1 MNWIRAWRTDDDI
14 QICRIITVMAWL
26 RFGIIYTLAYVL
38 ADWLVPD
45 GAVGKVWLRTAALS
59 IPPALVIGAI
69 VRRRSR
75 WNGCQRVFWS
85 TVAIGL
91 VVSTV
96 GFLGWTVD
104 GLLAAREASSLEW
117 HAVLALFGVVAPL
130 LALLAQPHLG
140 TRERAA
146 ATTAVDIAGIA
157 VFTGFLFSYVVMGL
171 TLTPGVTRSAPLSF
185 LLLSELL
192 QLLVLMGLLAAA
204 GIARGTAWDTTYQRL
219 ALGML
224 VQFVARSLSNAEI
237 WLGAYQNVALYDY
250 TFIVPFFFYLWAVD
264 AAPGV
269 RDGDRVD

>member
-1 MNWIRAWRTDDDI
+1 MTKFTFAEKKI
-14 QICRIITVMAWL
+14 MAWL
-26 RFGIIYTLAYVL
+26 WFGVIYTLAYLLV
-38 ADWLVPD
+38 DWLVPD
-45 GAVGKVWLRTAALS
+45 GAVGEVWLRTVALG

-75 WNGCQRVFWS
+75 WVGCQWVFWS

-157 VFTGFLFSYVVMGL
+157 VFAGFLFSYVVLGL
-171 TLTPGVTRSAPLSF
+171 TLTPGVTQSAPLSF

-192 QLLVLMGLLAAA
+192 QLLVLTGLLAAA
-204 GIARGTAWDTTYQRL
+204 GVARGTGWDTRRTAASRW
-219 ALGML
+219 
-224 VQFVARSLSNAEI
+224 ARSSNSSH
-237 WLGAYQNVALYDY
+237 
-250 TFIVPFFFYLWAVD
+250 AVCRM
-264 AAPGV
+264 PKSGWGPI
-269 RDGDRVD
+269 RTSSSMTIPS